1 MIQDFVQ
8 LHQADD
14 SQVPNQHIQKY
25 KYSYL
30 MIKTKQ
36 NKTTTTNSK
45 QNKKHSSILLLNN
58 NYMSERHQNR
68 HPFDKSLIVMAMGRV
83 VSSPAGLL
91 TLCMRKPSRGR
102 MCAGN
107 ARQ

>member
-8 LHQADD
+8 LHQAGD

-36 NKTTTTNSK
+36 NKTKPPPPTTTK
-45 QNKKHSSILLLNN
+45 
-58 NYMSERHQNR
+58 
-68 HPFDKSLIVMAMGRV
+68 D
-83 VSSPAGLL
+83 
-91 TLCMRKPSRGR
+91 
-102 MCAGN
+102 
-107 ARQ
+107 